1 MQNCKIFIW
10 SRRSYFYQLAP
21 DACIPDEIQPTTVI
35 EDKLTS
41 DDGTAWDD
49 VAKINSLESQRNLHV
64 AEGRPFYEAV
74 ACIDGRGVRERREDM
89 RQMLLRLNGKVSP
102 MATLDQLITHTRIR
116 DFVSA
121 VN

>member
-10 SRRSYFYQLAP
+10 SRRSYFYLLAP

-49 VAKINSLESQRNLHV
+49 VAKINSLESQRNQHV
-64 AEGRPFYEAV
+64 AEGRPFYEVA
-74 ACIDGRGVRERREDM
+74 ACIDGRGFRERREDM
-89 RQMLLRLNGKVSP
+89 R
-102 MATLDQLITHTRIR
+102 
-116 DFVSA
+116 
-121 VN
+121 